1 MTKTGNVA
9 REIKFRAWDTH
20 RSMMLYGIENGQDIG
35 HPISFADIL
44 NDSRFVVMQFTGMRT
59 LEGVEVYE
67 GDILANEQWLMIGKI
82 AWDQSYI
89 YGWAFI
95 TPDGACE
102 TMYPLIDDDDP
113 GPINPLVEQE
123 QCTSECSLIDAKL
136 IGNIYEWPQLLSDD
150 YFKLLEQHKKHKK

>member
-82 AWDQSYI
+82 AWDQSI
-89 YGWAFI
+89 YMGGPLSLRTERVKPC
-95 TPDGACE
+95 TPLLMM
-102 TMYPLIDDDDP
+102 TIP
-113 GPINPLVEQE
+113 GR
-123 QCTSECSLIDAKL
+123 
-136 IGNIYEWPQLLSDD
+136 
-150 YFKLLEQHKKHKK
+150 